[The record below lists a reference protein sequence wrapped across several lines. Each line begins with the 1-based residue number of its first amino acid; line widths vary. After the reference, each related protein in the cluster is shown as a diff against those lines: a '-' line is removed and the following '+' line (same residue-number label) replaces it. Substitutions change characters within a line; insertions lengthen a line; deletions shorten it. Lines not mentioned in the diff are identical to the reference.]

1 MVGLLFVVPIVFRRG
16 FKYEWQAAL
25 GFTLK
30 IKHLGSGALKIK
42 HLGRVGLIFFDCLRW
57 IGSTCVCDQLVY
69 ACPTFPG
76 QAALRVS
83 SPHRNVSDI
92 HAISD
97 RINLGVPITHHILYI
112 CMYVCT
118 YIHMYVCIHIC
129 TRLGFVC
136 PVHAHKACD
145 TLPDGNYICSPKA
158 RRVVLKASSICG
170 LHM

>member
-1 MVGLLFVVPIVFRRG
+1 MSKKNIITMVPASPKSRKFARELGEDINKVKGSERG
-16 FKYEWQAAL
+16 
-25 GFTLK
+25 
-30 IKHLGSGALKIK
+30 
-42 HLGRVGLIFFDCLRW
+42 GRVIDLITL
-57 IGSTCVCDQLVY
+57 ILKTAAVGTQAYSVVHVCVHHVLLY
-69 ACPTFPG
+69 AYMY
-76 QAALRVS
+76 
-83 SPHRNVSDI
+83 I
-92 HAISD
+92 HKH
-97 RINLGVPITHHILYI
+97 V